1 MRQTILEALSSETP
15 RSSHD
20 VQVKLLAFSFFALFL
35 EQLIFRFF
43 FTLYIIKA
51 PCKHWNHRF
60 KVRVAECVHAW
71 AGYNDDSVVF
81 EQKP

>member
-43 FTLYIIKA
+43 FTLFITRLLVNIGITALKS
-51 PCKHWNHRF
+51 
-60 KVRVAECVHAW
+60 
-71 AGYNDDSVVF
+71 G
-81 EQKP
+81 